1 MIVQKKENAVSP
13 AIATVLLVLMT
24 VLIAAV
30 IAVVVTGM
38 AGDQTNYVVGLTADP
53 AQSGGNVTVTLYGG
67 KDLPNLVKAEVI
79 DAGSAKGEFV
89 EVWKGAA
96 GTALTGV
103 PLVAESVARPEED
116 RAEYATRIMTKGTFA
131 DGTEQ
136 VLLERAVTFRGVQ
149 SVGTGDEE
157 PEDLRKNAVVTV
169 KAKDQIMT
177 KADFEKI
184 MSDPLKNDGLV
195 TVNGLINGDKLKSVT
210 LTLSGTN
217 PYTIGVSDCQIVDNK
232 EQDVISKYGTV
243 SYETGNLDTAQIS
256 LYIGESTAKVT
267 HKIGYELKT
276 YTLKLTIPTQNK
288 PDYKVNVMVNNWI
301 AIDNQWG
308 NLKKESQP
316 CSGKSITISSS
327 DITSNMFEGKPERKV
342 DITVTDDTNIKVAT
356 ETYYV
361 GEKGTITSKNPHP

>member
-67 KDLPNLVKAEVI
+67 KDLPNLVKAEVT

-136 VLLERAVTFRGVQ
+136 VLLERAVTFRNVRM
-149 SVGTGDEE
+149 TFDRENTDLLIIFKDNTT
-157 PEDLRKNAVVTV
+157 EDSKSYL
-169 KAKDQIMT
+169 
-177 KADFEKI
+177 EKLK
-184 MSDPLKNDGLV
+184 SDPDFRLENVLVEGL
-195 TVNGLINGDKLKSVT
+195 LNGDKLSSIT
-210 LTLSGTN
+210 LTAGSTERKTTRIT
-217 PYTIGVSDCQIVDNK
+217 PSDAEIVNDEGK
-232 EQDVISKYGTV
+232 PV
-243 SYETGNLDTAQIS
+243 SYPKIE
-256 LYIGESTAKVT
+256 YI
-267 HKIGYELKT
+267 
-276 YTLKLTIPTQNK
+276 P
-288 PDYKVNVMVNNWI
+288 
-301 AIDNQWG
+301 G
-308 NLKKESQP
+308 NLKESTVDVFDYIEIPKFTVEETQVQIWP
-316 CSGKSITISSS
+316 GWWVKDGRKLTAEVTTKNQDGYSVTISVLHYVKIDFGIFGRKFEWEVASS
-327 DITSNMFEGKPERKV
+327 ENSECDGRTLTVFNWDRLETNGWKVVIDINKNDAKEKIATITYLLDSEGK
-342 DITVTDDTNIKVAT
+342 IQ
-356 ETYYV
+356 
-361 GEKGTITSKNPHP
+361 

>member
-1 MIVQKKENAVSP
+1 MKYTSEGRADMIVQKKENAVSP

-53 AQSGGNVTVTLYGG
+53 AHSGGNVTVTLYGG

-149 SVGTGDEE
+149 SVGQESEE
-157 PEDLRKNAVVTV
+157 PKEPVIEPPVPDAEDIGTYIDTEHLLENGEKNRNSVFISI
-169 KAKDQIMT
+169 KT
-177 KADFEKI
+177 K
-184 MSDPLKNDGLV
+184 
-195 TVNGLINGDKLKSVT
+195 
-210 LTLSGTN
+210 
-217 PYTIGVSDCQIVDNK
+217 
-232 EQDVISKYGTV
+232 
-243 SYETGNLDTAQIS
+243 
-256 LYIGESTAKVT
+256 KVE
-267 HKIGYELKT
+267 GYK
-276 YTLKLTIPTQNK
+276 
-288 PDYKVNVMVNNWI
+288 
-301 AIDNQWG
+301 
-308 NLKKESQP
+308 
-316 CSGKSITISSS
+316 
-327 DITSNMFEGKPERKV
+327 
-342 DITVTDDTNIKVAT
+342 ITVTDEDGTELGLIKDDSDENVFKIDLGKIDSSKESQKKIT
-356 ETYYV
+356 ISVVKKEDSTSVVTKKYTV
-361 GEKGTITSKNPHP
+361 TRHGDKVTITPSDT

>member
-53 AQSGGNVTVTLYGG
+53 AHSGGNVTVTLYGG

-116 RAEYATRIMTKGTFA
+116 RAEYVTRSMTKGTFA

-149 SVGTGDEE
+149 SVGQESEE
-157 PEDLRKNAVVTV
+157 PVEEPISRKDMVIMVT
-169 KAKDQIMT
+169 AKNQEGEFRET
-177 KADFEKI
+177 FTEE
-184 MSDPLKNDGLV
+184 
-195 TVNGLINGDKLKSVT
+195 TVEYSGLIDGDKLTSVT
-210 LTLSGTN
+210 LTLDGTTITPSAAKIMDSENKDVTTMYKLINYGSGTLTTSSSPSEN
-217 PYTIGVSDCQIVDNK
+217 IAT
-232 EQDVISKYGTV
+232 
-243 SYETGNLDTAQIS
+243 
-256 LYIGESTAKVT
+256 YIKKVT
-267 HKIGYELKT
+267 WERGNKVSISTKAVEGYKIIVT
-276 YTLKLTIPTQNK
+276 YKNDQ
-288 PDYKVNVMVNNWI
+288 
-301 AIDNQWG
+301 
-308 NLKKESQP
+308 KKEMNCNGKMIEISANTGQILISVTNSNGEIVVSQ
-316 CSGKSITISSS
+316 KYQ
-327 DITSNMFEGKPERKV
+327 K
-342 DITVTDDTNIKVAT
+342 
-356 ETYYV
+356 
-361 GEKGTITSKNPHP
+361 